1 MSQSHEIKFSPQ
13 ELALS
18 KHFNNA
24 GLIYLE
30 NKYYLIY
37 SLQNCNDNEAKFVDF
52 TEVTRL
58 KINQKLYVVFELEQS
73 PNISEEELEL
83 TDILTAREMEIAIL
97 VAFGKQNKHIAK
109 QLKISEW
116 TVSAHLR
123 RIFTKL
129 GVGSRAAM
137 VYRCSS
143 LIHQNL

>member
-13 ELALS
+13 ELALN

-24 GLIYLE
+24 GFIYLE

-37 SLQNCNDNEAKFVDF
+37 SLQNCNENEAKFIDF

-58 KINQKLYVVFELEQS
+58 KINQKLYVVFEVEES

-83 TDILTAREMEIAIL
+83 TDILTAREMEIATL